1 MSAFNSPLGS
11 NNAALQDDVPT
22 GNQSEVQGAPP
33 SPLNMTSHV
42 QYPSLQDTDSTTPSN
57 NTAPPEPTHILVSNQ
72 STSASNTQPMRSD
85 PPNPSVVT
93 DADLRT
99 FKCLQSKPLSI
110 PQGRPIVLTT
120 SHRSSPHYPP
130 PQNRRKTRCRP
141 PLPPP
146 RIYSSAQSLLCRH
159 HGPTSGSR
167 CHLERTC
174 SRHNARTCFAAPRCS
189 GGGSYHESYGTM

>member
-22 GNQSEVQGAPP
+22 GDQGVQGAP
-33 SPLNMTSHV
+33 SSSLNKTSQA
-42 QYPSLQDTDSTTPSN
+42 QYPSLQDNNSTTLSN
-57 NTAPPEPTHILVSNQ
+57 NDAAPPEPTHIPVSNQ
-72 STSASNTQPMRSD
+72 STSASNTQPMHSD

-99 FKCLQSKPLSI
+99 FKYLQSKPLSF

-130 PQNRRKTRCRP
+130 PQKRRKNRCWP
-141 PLPPP
+141 PSPP
-146 RIYSSAQSLLCRH
+146 RIYSSVQSLLCRH

-174 SRHNARTCFAAPRCS
+174 SRRDARTCFAAPRCS
-189 GGGSYHESYGTM
+189 GGGSYHESYGTV